1 MEIVKDFFLCYVCT
15 VKDKHRIIREL
26 IADTKNP
33 TQSHMPEAGSKMN
46 LKSPSVR
53 DHLQIFGDRV
63 SIRDLLLR
71 LSGHFIAEDTTKKSK
86 IIE

>member
-1 MEIVKDFFLCYVCT
+1 ML
-15 VKDKHRIIREL
+15 
-26 IADTKNP
+26 
-33 TQSHMPEAGSKMN
+33 EAASKMN

-53 DHLQIFGDRV
+53 DHLQTSGNGD

-71 LSGHFIAEDTTKKSK
+71 SSGHFIAEDTIKKSK

>member
-1 MEIVKDFFLCYVCT
+1 
-15 VKDKHRIIREL
+15 
-26 IADTKNP
+26 
-33 TQSHMPEAGSKMN
+33 MN

-53 DHLQIFGDRV
+53 DHLQSVGYRV

-86 IIE
+86 IIYELLSEQIDRFVKINIKILINPKKLLINPKIFYSFFLLVTL